1 MSTPPDTPTDPARP
15 GAVHAGSS
23 VPPPSS
29 VPPMEPTPPI
39 APIPPFAPPLQPDG
53 AQDPHPPHS
62 PRKPLTTLSAPVVVP
77 ALVVLGVL
85 LVFCGFYPDSADAL
99 FSGAQGWVVSHFDWF
114 YTVAV
119 TAFLLFL
126 TLIAASRFGDIR
138 LGPDDAV
145 PEFSFVSWTA
155 MLFAAGMGIGL
166 MYFGVGEPL
175 QHYLKPPTVPGG
187 TPDAAREALEST
199 FFHWGFHAWAV
210 YGTTG
215 LVLAYFGFR
224 YNLPLTLRS
233 GLYPLLKER
242 INGPIGHTVD
252 AFALVGTIAGIATT
266 LGYGALQL
274 AAGLNKVTGWDTST
288 QAFQLGI
295 IAVVVLLA
303 GISAVTGLD
312 KGVRILSEFNLS
324 LSFVLLAFVI
334 IAGPTVF
341 LFQALSENIGNY
353 LSSLARLS
361 LRTFAYEAPREAGW
375 FGGWTIL
382 YWAWW
387 ISWSPFVGMFIARIS
402 RGRTIREF
410 VVGVLLVPTA
420 FNLLW
425 MTAFGNGA
433 IWVDANIA
441 GGALAATAG
450 NVDALLFRFFEFLP
464 YTHVVSWLAIVLIAV
479 FFITSADSGSFVVDS
494 IASRGNPQSPVWQ
507 RLFWAVVLGITAGVL
522 LLAGGLKALQA
533 MTLVAAL
540 PVALIMLVLC
550 YGLWRGLVADRA
562 HSTQD
567 LSPATNFW
575 SGQHWRRR
583 LEQIVHETTEAD
595 VRQFLQTTV
604 LPAMHD
610 VAGELRER
618 GVHAD
623 VHDNL
628 GPHADPAGADI
639 VRLTLPDEQMRD
651 FVYGVKS
658 VHRPAPVF
666 LVREAARASDSAEI
680 YQPMTFFADGR
691 LGYDVQYLRREE
703 IIVDILRHYERH
715 RAALA
720 DQRAQLLNRAPGH
733 ADPV

>member
-1 MSTPPDTPTDPARP
+1 MPQMPLNSTESLDGGMPP
-15 GAVHAGSS
+15 VS
-23 VPPPSS
+23 
-29 VPPMEPTPPI
+29 
-39 APIPPFAPPLQPDG
+39 PFAPPPIATPAVQPF
-53 AQDPHPPHS
+53 
-62 PRKPLTTLSAPVVVP
+62 TTLAPPVVVP
-77 ALVVLGVL
+77 ALLVLGAL
-85 LVFCGFYPDSADAL
+85 LVFCGFYPDSADRI
-99 FSGAQGWVVSHFDWF
+99 FSGAQTWVVGHFDWF

-119 TAFLLFL
+119 TGFLVFL
-126 TLIAASRFGDIR
+126 VLIAASRFGDVR

-175 QHYLKPPTVPGG
+175 QHYLNPPTEMGG
-187 TPDAAREALEST
+187 TPAAAREALEST

-210 YGTTG
+210 YGTMG

-242 INGPIGHTVD
+242 INGPIGHGVD

-274 AAGLNKVTGWDTST
+274 AAGLHKVTGWETST
-288 QAFQLGI
+288 SGFQLGI
-295 IAVVVLLA
+295 IALVVLLA

-312 KGVRILSEFNLS
+312 KGVRVLSEFNLS

-353 LSSLARLS
+353 LSSLVRLS
-361 LRTFAYEAPREAGW
+361 LRTFAYEPTREPGW

-433 IWVDANIA
+433 IWVDAHIA
-441 GGALAATAG
+441 GGALAQTVG

-464 YTHVVSWLAIVLIAV
+464 FTNVVSWVAILLIAV

-494 IASRGNPQSPVWQ
+494 IASRGNPKSPVWQ

-550 YGLWRGLVADRA
+550 FGLWRGLVADRA
-562 HSTQD
+562 HSMQE
-567 LSPATNFW
+567 LAPATNFW

-583 LEQIVHETTEAD
+583 LEQIVHDTTEKD
-595 VRQFLQTTV
+595 VRQFLEATV

-610 VAGELRER
+610 VARELRER
-618 GVHAD
+618 GVVAE
-623 VHDNL
+623 VRQNL
-628 GPHADPAGADI
+628 GPHTTPDASDV
-639 VRLTLPDEQMRD
+639 VRLTLPDPEMRD

-658 VHRPAPVF
+658 LHRPAPVF
-666 LVREAARASDSAEI
+666 LVREAVKSSAREEI

-715 RAALA
+715 RAVLA
-720 DQRAQLLNRAPGH
+720 DTRAQLLNRAPGH
-733 ADPV
+733 TDPD

>member
-1 MSTPPDTPTDPARP
+1 MTDP
-15 GAVHAGSS
+15 SS
-23 VPPPSS
+23 HPTPAFAAAAEPAAPPS
-29 VPPMEPTPPI
+29 
-39 APIPPFAPPLQPDG
+39 APPR
-53 AQDPHPPHS
+53 A
-62 PRKPLTTLSAPVVVP
+62 PLTTLAPQVVVP
-77 ALVVLGVL
+77 ALLVLGVL
-85 LVFCGFYPDSADAL
+85 LAFCGVFPQRADQL
-99 FSGAQGWVVSHFDWF
+99 FSGAQSWVVGHFDWF

-119 TAFLLFL
+119 TVFLIFL
-126 TLIAASRFGDIR
+126 VLVAASRFGDIR

-175 QHYLKPPTVPGG
+175 QHYLKPPTQIGG
-187 TPDAAREALEST
+187 TPAAAREALEVT
-199 FFHWGFHAWAV
+199 FFHWGFHAWAI
-210 YGTTG
+210 YGTLG

-252 AFALVGTIAGIATT
+252 AFALVATIAGIATT

-274 AAGLNKVTGWDTST
+274 SAGLGKVTSWDTST
-288 QAFQLGI
+288 QTFQLGI

-312 KGVRILSEFNLS
+312 KGVRVLSEFNLS
-324 LSFVLLAFVI
+324 LSFLLLAFVI
-334 IAGPTVF
+334 VAGPTVF
-341 LFQALSENIGNY
+341 ILQALSANIGNY
-353 LSSLARLS
+353 ISSLVQLS
-361 LRTFAYEAPREAGW
+361 LRTFAYEPTRDAGW
-375 FGGWTIL
+375 FHGWTIL

-433 IWVDANIA
+433 IWVDTHIAN
-441 GGALAATAG
+441 GALAQAVG

-464 YTHVVSWLAIVLIAV
+464 WTTAVSWLAILLITV

-494 IASRGNPQSPVWQ
+494 IASRGDPRSPVWQ
-507 RLFWAVVLGITAGVL
+507 RLFWAIVLGITAGVL
-522 LLAGGLKALQA
+522 LLVGGLKALQA

-550 YGLWRGLVADRA
+550 FGLWRGLLADRA
-562 HSTQD
+562 HSMQD
-567 LSPATNFW
+567 LAPATNFC

-583 LEQIVHETTEAD
+583 LEQIVHETTQRD
-595 VRQFLQTTV
+595 VRQFLQTVV
-604 LPAMHD
+604 LPAMHE
-610 VAGELRER
+610 VARELHER
-618 GVHAD
+618 GVKAE
-623 VHDNL
+623 VHENL
-628 GPHADPAGADI
+628 APDTDTDAPDM
-639 VRLTLPDEQMRD
+639 VRLTLPDTEMRD

-658 VHRPAPVF
+658 VHRPALVF
-666 LVREAARASDSAEI
+666 LVREAAKTGEREEI

-715 RAALA
+715 RAVLA
-720 DQRAQLLNRAPGH
+720 DKRMQLLNRAPSHG
-733 ADPV
+733 DPA

>member
-1 MSTPPDTPTDPARP
+1 MPQTPSTPVPSQEG
-15 GAVHAGSS
+15 GAAHM
-23 VPPPSS
+23 PPPTSS
-29 VPPMEPTPPI
+29 S
-39 APIPPFAPPLQPDG
+39 APFADAPEP
-53 AQDPHPPHS
+53 
-62 PRKPLTTLSAPVVVP
+62 KPFTTLAPPVVVP
-77 ALVVLGVL
+77 ALLVLGAL
-85 LVFCGFYPDSADAL
+85 LVFCGFFPGSAERL
-99 FSGAQGWVVSHFDWF
+99 FSGAQVWVVAHFDWF

-119 TAFLLFL
+119 TAFLIFL
-126 TLIAASRFGDIR
+126 VLIAASRFGDIR

-175 QHYLKPPTVPGG
+175 QHYLKPPTALGG
-187 TPDAAREALEST
+187 TPAAAREALEST

-210 YGTTG
+210 YGTMG

-233 GLYPLLKER
+233 GLYPLLKDR
-242 INGPIGHTVD
+242 INGPIGHGVD

-288 QAFQLGI
+288 PGFQVGI
-295 IAVVVLLA
+295 IALVVMLA

-324 LSFVLLAFVI
+324 LSFVLLGFVI

-361 LRTFAYEAPREAGW
+361 LRTFAYEPTRDPGW

-433 IWVDANIA
+433 IWVDTHIA
-441 GGALAATAG
+441 GGALAQTVG
-450 NVDALLFRFFEFLP
+450 NVDALLFRFFEYLP
-464 YTHVVSWLAIVLIAV
+464 WASAVSWLAILLIAV
-479 FFITSADSGSFVVDS
+479 FFVTSADSGAYVVDS
-494 IASRGNPQSPVWQ
+494 IASRGDPRSPVWQ
-507 RLFWAVVLGITAGVL
+507 RLFWAVVLGVTATVL

-550 YGLWRGLVADRA
+550 YGLWRGLVADQA
-562 HSTQD
+562 HSMQD
-567 LSPATNFW
+567 LAPATNFW
-575 SGQHWRRR
+575 SGQHWRKR
-583 LEQIVHETTEAD
+583 LEQIVHDTTESD
-595 VRQFLQTTV
+595 VRSFLQSTV

-610 VAGELRER
+610 VARELQER
-618 GVHAD
+618 GVEAD
-623 VHDNL
+623 VHDSLAVN
-628 GPHADPAGADI
+628 GEPGATDM
-639 VRLTLPDEQMRD
+639 VRLTLPDPEMRD
-651 FVYGVKS
+651 FVYGVKA
-658 VHRPAPVF
+658 VHRPVPVF
-666 LVREAARASDSAEI
+666 LVREAARTGAREEV
-680 YQPMTFFADGR
+680 YVPMTFFADGR
-691 LGYDVQYLRREE
+691 LGYDIQYLRREE

-715 RAALA
+715 RGVMA

-733 ADPV
+733 ADPA

>member
-1 MSTPPDTPTDPARP
+1 MPNPPIPDLPPTDGDGAPTAPFTPPPPAAPERTP
-15 GAVHAGSS
+15 
-23 VPPPSS
+23 
-29 VPPMEPTPPI
+29 
-39 APIPPFAPPLQPDG
+39 F
-53 AQDPHPPHS
+53 
-62 PRKPLTTLSAPVVVP
+62 TTLSPQVVVP
-77 ALVVLGVL
+77 ALLVLGAL
-85 LVFCGFYPDSADAL
+85 LVYCGFYPDSADAL
-99 FSGAQGWVVSHFDWF
+99 FSGAQTWVVGRFDWF
-114 YTVAV
+114 YTVVV
-119 TAFLLFL
+119 TAFLVFL
-126 TLIAASRFGDIR
+126 VLVAASRFGDIR

-175 QHYLKPPTVPGG
+175 QHYLKPATAVGS
-187 TPDAAREALEST
+187 TPEAAREALEST

-210 YGTTG
+210 YGTMG

-233 GLYPLLKER
+233 GLYPLLKDR

-274 AAGLNKVTGWDTST
+274 SAGLGTLTGWDTST
-288 QAFQLGI
+288 AGFQLGI
-295 IAVVVLLA
+295 IAVVVMLT

-324 LSFVLLAFVI
+324 LSFLLLAFVI
-334 IAGPTVF
+334 TVGPTVF
-341 LFQALSENIGNY
+341 LFQAFSENIGNY

-361 LRTFAYEAPREAGW
+361 LRTFAYEPSATEGW

-441 GGALAATAG
+441 GGALAATAS
-450 NVDALLFRFFEFLP
+450 NVDALLFRFFEYLP
-464 YTHVVSWLAIVLIAV
+464 FTKVASWVAILLIGV

-494 IASRGNPQSPVWQ
+494 IASRGNPKSPVWQ
-507 RLFWAVVLGITAGVL
+507 RLFWAVVLGVTAAVL
-522 LLAGGLKALQA
+522 LLAGGLGALQA

-550 YGLWRGLVADRA
+550 FGLWRGLVADRA
-562 HSTQD
+562 HSMQD

-583 LEQIVHETTEAD
+583 LEQIVHETTEQD
-595 VRQFLQTTV
+595 VRKFLQGTV
-604 LPAMHD
+604 LVAMND
-610 VAGELRER
+610 VAREMRER
-618 GVHAD
+618 GVEAD

-628 GPHADPAGADI
+628 APHTEAGASDM
-639 VRLTLPDEQMRD
+639 VRLTLPDPDMRD
-651 FVYGVKS
+651 FVYGVKA

-666 LVREAARASDSAEI
+666 LVREAAKPSEGAEI

-691 LGYDVQYLRREE
+691 LGYDIQYLRREE

-715 RAALA
+715 RAVLA
-720 DQRAQLLNRAPGH
+720 DTRAQLLNRAPGH
-733 ADPV
+733 SDPA